1 MNSSRTSG
9 ADLLAA
15 EADRARERGAD
26 VQYSHTEGVI
36 DLTWGHPDPSA
47 LASGVVAEATA
58 SVLAAEGWKA
68 LTYGAPAG
76 AMVVREAVAEH
87 DSAVDHPID
96 PSEVLITAGSSGALD
111 LILSLRTV
119 PGDVVFVEQPTYFL
133 ALRIF
138 RDHGLRVVG
147 LRVTPPA
154 PTRTTSTASPASIA
168 PPAGRACSIW
178 WRRSPTRPVAASN
191 AVAPNDCSRWRRRT
205 E

>member
-1 MNSSRTSG
+1 MNISLTTG
-9 ADLLAA
+9 AALLAA
-15 EADRARERGAD
+15 EAKRAGEHGAD
-26 VQYSHTEGVI
+26 VQYSHTDGVI

-58 SVLAAEGWKA
+58 SVLAAEGWKV

-76 AMVVREAVAEH
+76 AMAVREAIAEH

-96 PSEVLITAGSSGALD
+96 ADEVLITAGSSGALD

-138 RDHGLRVVG
+138 GDHGLRVIG
-147 LRVTPPA
+147 LA
-154 PTRTTSTASPASIA
+154 GDASGPDPHDLDRLAREHRA
-168 PPAGRACSIW
+168 AGRTCLLYLVTTFAN
-178 WRRSPTRPVAASN
+178 PTGRCLERGRAE
-191 AVAPNDCSRWRRRT
+191 RLL